1 MYRLAERLSFLVF
14 GVLRLLMNIAALF
27 GLTGRIEPVSSA
39 WRCIAGIGIA
49 GVGLAQV
56 AYASDQ
62 QFLAALQSAQRN
74 DVAALDQYTE
84 LMKNSGSILA
94 NYPEYL
100 KYNAS
105 LAAQPAELMIR
116 YAKQYPE
123 SALTEKLLADYAE
136 KQAGNGRYDLVR
148 QVAPYVVNADLS
160 EQCALAQA
168 QADAGDELALVDLR
182 EQVWLET
189 DRLPN
194 LCQAVINQLLHSE
207 LTTADEREQRLWT
220 LLRVGNTSA
229 ALEAASSLQMRLD
242 PALLAQ
248 IGKNPDAYL
257 LNPVVNSAA
266 EQAFYLYALA
276 QVAERSTEAAAAHIA
291 QEQRHIPTQAKR
303 YAYRIVA
310 MSSTGRRAAVQG
322 FNADTVR
329 WFDQSVGYP
338 FSDAEAELYA
348 RHAIRDAAWESVLRA
363 LDSMSFTIQKKREWQ
378 YWFARAIQARNT
390 TDSTSIASQ
399 FYRALATETDYY
411 GLLSRDRLGI
421 KTSNLPPMY
430 QPTAA
435 DRQRLSQ
442 SAHFQ
447 RAFALYHID
456 APAVWY
462 NREWNWAVRDAV
474 LKKDD
479 GMLLAA
485 AQQATQITW
494 YDRAIYAAERTS
506 SKFNDQWRYPMPYQD
521 LVVNYSQQVGLDPAW
536 TYGLIRQESRF
547 ASVAR
552 SHVGASGLM
561 QIMPDTGRWIANRLG
576 ESYRSSSLTDMKT
589 NVRYGTFYLSHIL
602 QQLDSHPV
610 LASAG
615 YNAGPNRARRWQP
628 IVAAVDADQYTESI
642 PFLETRDY
650 VKHLMTNAVHYGLL
664 LQRGEQ
670 SLGQR
675 MRPIPARLTD

>member
-1 MYRLAERLSFLVF
+1 MKTAAMLGWTDRIGRVSKVHGLLLASIGLV
-14 GVLRLLMNIAALF
+14 
-27 GLTGRIEPVSSA
+27 
-39 WRCIAGIGIA
+39 
-49 GVGLAQV
+49 QV
-56 AYASDQ
+56 AQASDQ
-62 QFLAALQSAQRN
+62 QVLAALQAAQRN
-74 DVAALDQYTE
+74 DTVALDQHAA
-84 LMKNSGSILA
+84 LMKSSGSVLA

-105 LAAQPAELMIR
+105 LSAQPVDALIA
-116 YAKQYPE
+116 YAKQNPN
-123 SALTEKLLADYAE
+123 SALTEKLMADYAE
-136 KQAGNGRYDLVR
+136 AQAGSGRYELVR
-148 QVAPYVVNADLS
+148 QVAPYVVNPDLS

-168 QADAGDELALVDLR
+168 QAAGSDQLALVDLR
-182 EQVWLET
+182 EQLWLET
-189 DRLPN
+189 GKLPN
-194 LCQAVINQLLHSE
+194 LCQTVNSQLLRSE
-207 LTTADEREQRLWT
+207 LTTPDERQQRLWT
-220 LLRVGNTSA
+220 MLRVDNGAA
-229 ALEAASSLQMRLD
+229 ALDAAAALQIRLD
-242 PALLAQ
+242 QATLSQ
-248 IGKNPDAYL
+248 VSKNPDAYL
-257 LNPVVNSAA
+257 LNPMVNSPV
-266 EQAFYLYALA
+266 EQALYLYALA
-276 QVAERSTEAAAAHIA
+276 RVAERATEAAAAHLE
-291 QEQRHIPTQAKR
+291 QEQRNVPMQAKR
-303 YAYRIVA
+303 YAYRILA
-310 MSSTGRRAAVQG
+310 MSSTGQRAAVQG
-322 FNADTVR
+322 FNSNTVR

-348 RHAIRDAAWESVLRA
+348 RHAIREGAWESVLRA
-363 LDSMSFTIQKKREWQ
+363 LDSMSFTVQKKPEWQ
-378 YWFARAIQARNT
+378 YWFARAIGQRN
-390 TDSTSIASQ
+390 DEQSKQIAQQ

-411 GLLSRDRLGI
+411 GLLSRDQLGI
-421 KTSNLPPMY
+421 KTNSLPPMY

-442 SAHFQ
+442 NSHFQ
-447 RAFALYHID
+447 RAFALRNVE

-474 LKKDD
+474 LNKDD
-479 GMLLAA
+479 GLLLAA
-485 AQQATQITW
+485 AQQATQIGW

-506 SKFNDQWRYPMPYQD
+506 TKFNDQWRYPMPFQD

-576 ESYRSSSLTDMKT
+576 EPYRTSSLTDMQT

-615 YNAGPNRARRWQP
+615 YNAGPTRARRWQP
-628 IVAAVDADQYTESI
+628 VQRPLEADQYTESI

-650 VKHLMTNAVHYGLL
+650 VKHLMTNALHYSLL

-670 SLGQR
+670 TLSQR
-675 MRPIPARLTD
+675 MRPIPARMTE

>member
-1 MYRLAERLSFLVF
+1 MKISAVSIRKAQARRVF
-14 GVLRLLMNIAALF
+14 PVYLWLIA
-27 GLTGRIEPVSSA
+27 
-39 WRCIAGIGIA
+39 
-49 GVGLAQV
+49 VGCTQV
-56 AYASDQ
+56 AQAADEQ
-62 QFLAALQSAQRN
+62 VLAALQAAQRN
-74 DVAALDQYTE
+74 DVLALDQHAA
-84 LMKNSGSILA
+84 LMKTSGSVLA

-105 LAAQPAELMIR
+105 LATQSPDSLIA

-136 KQAGNGRYDLVR
+136 IQATNGRYELVR

-168 QADAGDELALVDLR
+168 QAANQNQLPLVDLR
-182 EQVWLET
+182 EQLWLET
-189 DRLPN
+189 AKIPS
-194 LCQAVINQLLHSE
+194 LCQTVISQLLRSE
-207 LTTADEREQRLWT
+207 LTTTEERQQRLWT
-220 LLRVGNTSA
+220 MLRANNTSA
-229 ALEAASSLQMRLD
+229 ALDVAI
-242 PALLAQ
+242 ALQ
-248 IGKNPDAYL
+248 IGLDQTTLTQVAKNPDAYL
-257 LNPVVNSAA
+257 LNPVVNSPA
-266 EQAFYLYALA
+266 EQALYLYALA
-276 QVAERSTEAAAAHIA
+276 RVAERATEAAAAHLE
-291 QEQRHIPTQAKR
+291 QEQRNIPAQAKL
-303 YAYRIVA
+303 YAYRILA
-310 MSSTGRRAAVQG
+310 MSSTGQRAAVQG
-322 FNADTVR
+322 FNSNTVR

-348 RHAIRDAAWESVLRA
+348 RHAVRDGAWDSVLRA
-363 LDSMSFTIQKKREWQ
+363 LDRMTFNTQKKTEWQ

-390 TDSTSIASQ
+390 TEGNKIASQ

-421 KTSNLPPMY
+421 KTSSLPPMY
-430 QPTAA
+430 QPTAQ

-442 SAHFQ
+442 NPHFQ
-447 RAFALYHID
+447 RAFALRNVE

-485 AQQATQITW
+485 AQQATQLGW
-494 YDRAIYAAERTS
+494 YDRAIYAAERTTT
-506 SKFNDQWRYPMPYQD
+506 KFNDQWRYPMPYQD

-547 ASVAR
+547 ATVAR

-576 ESYRSSSLTDMKT
+576 EPYRASSLTDMNT

-628 IVAAVDADQYTESI
+628 VVQPLDADQYTESI

-670 SLGQR
+670 SLAQR
-675 MRPIPARLTD
+675 MRPIPARVAE

>member
-1 MYRLAERLSFLVF
+1 MKISAVSIRKAQARRVF
-14 GVLRLLMNIAALF
+14 PVYLWLIA
-27 GLTGRIEPVSSA
+27 
-39 WRCIAGIGIA
+39 
-49 GVGLAQV
+49 VGCTQV
-56 AYASDQ
+56 AQAADEQ
-62 QFLAALQSAQRN
+62 VLAALQAAQRN
-74 DVAALDQYTE
+74 DVLALDQHAA
-84 LMKNSGSILA
+84 LMKTSGSVLA

-105 LAAQPAELMIR
+105 LATQSPDSLIA

-136 KQAGNGRYDLVR
+136 IQATNGRYELVR

-168 QADAGDELALVDLR
+168 QAANQNQLPLVDLR
-182 EQVWLET
+182 EQLWLET
-189 DRLPN
+189 AKIPS
-194 LCQAVINQLLHSE
+194 LCQTVISQLLRSE
-207 LTTADEREQRLWT
+207 LTTTEERQQRLWT
-220 LLRVGNTSA
+220 MLRANNTSA
-229 ALEAASSLQMRLD
+229 ALDVAI
-242 PALLAQ
+242 ALQ
-248 IGKNPDAYL
+248 IGLDQTTLTQVAKNPDAYL
-257 LNPVVNSAA
+257 LNPVLNSPA
-266 EQAFYLYALA
+266 EQALYLYALA
-276 QVAERSTEAAAAHIA
+276 RVAERATEAAAAHLE
-291 QEQRHIPTQAKR
+291 QEQRNIPAQAKL
-303 YAYRIVA
+303 YAYRILA
-310 MSSTGRRAAVQG
+310 MSSTGQRAAVQG
-322 FNADTVR
+322 FNSNTVR

-348 RHAIRDAAWESVLRA
+348 RHAVRDGAWDSVLRA
-363 LDSMSFTIQKKREWQ
+363 LDRMTFNTQKKTEWQ

-390 TDSTSIASQ
+390 TEGNKIASQ

-421 KTSNLPPMY
+421 KTSSLPPMY
-430 QPTAA
+430 QPTAQ

-442 SAHFQ
+442 NPHFQ
-447 RAFALYHID
+447 RAFALRNVE

-485 AQQATQITW
+485 AQQATQLGW
-494 YDRAIYAAERTS
+494 YDRAIYAAERTTT
-506 SKFNDQWRYPMPYQD
+506 KFNDQWRYPMPYQD

-576 ESYRSSSLTDMKT
+576 EPYRASSLTDMNT

-628 IVAAVDADQYTESI
+628 VVQPLDADQYTESI

-664 LQRGEQ
+664 LQRSEQ

-675 MRPIPARLTD
+675 MRPIPARIAE

>member
-1 MYRLAERLSFLVF
+1 MKISAVSIRKAQARRVF
-14 GVLRLLMNIAALF
+14 PVYLWLIA
-27 GLTGRIEPVSSA
+27 
-39 WRCIAGIGIA
+39 
-49 GVGLAQV
+49 VGCTQV
-56 AYASDQ
+56 AQAADEQ
-62 QFLAALQSAQRN
+62 VLAALQAAQRN
-74 DVAALDQYTE
+74 DVLALDQHAA
-84 LMKNSGSILA
+84 LMKTSGSVLA

-105 LAAQPAELMIR
+105 LATQSPDSLIA

-136 KQAGNGRYDLVR
+136 IQATNGRYELVR

-168 QADAGDELALVDLR
+168 QAANQNQLPLVDLR
-182 EQVWLET
+182 EQLWLET
-189 DRLPN
+189 AKIPS
-194 LCQAVINQLLHSE
+194 LCQTVISQLLRSE
-207 LTTADEREQRLWT
+207 LTTTEERQQRLWT
-220 LLRVGNTSA
+220 MLRANNTSA
-229 ALEAASSLQMRLD
+229 ALDVAI
-242 PALLAQ
+242 ALQ
-248 IGKNPDAYL
+248 IGLDQTTLTQVAKNPDAYL
-257 LNPVVNSAA
+257 LNPVVNSPA
-266 EQAFYLYALA
+266 EQALYLYALA
-276 QVAERSTEAAAAHIA
+276 RVAERATEAAAAHLE
-291 QEQRHIPTQAKR
+291 QEQRNIPAQAKL
-303 YAYRIVA
+303 YAYRILA
-310 MSSTGRRAAVQG
+310 MSSTGQRAAVQG
-322 FNADTVR
+322 FNSNTVR

-348 RHAIRDAAWESVLRA
+348 RHAVRDGAWDSVLRA
-363 LDSMSFTIQKKREWQ
+363 LDRMTFNTQKKTEWQ

-390 TDSTSIASQ
+390 TEGNKIASQ

-421 KTSNLPPMY
+421 KTSSLPPMY
-430 QPTAA
+430 QPTAQ

-442 SAHFQ
+442 NPHFQ
-447 RAFALYHID
+447 RAFALRNVE

-479 GMLLAA
+479 GVLLAA
-485 AQQATQITW
+485 AQQATQLGW
-494 YDRAIYAAERTS
+494 YDRAIYAAERTTT
-506 SKFNDQWRYPMPYQD
+506 KFNDQWRYPMPYQD

-547 ASVAR
+547 ATVAR

-561 QIMPDTGRWIANRLG
+561 QIMPETGRWIANRLG
-576 ESYRSSSLTDMKT
+576 EPYRSSSLTDMNT

-628 IVAAVDADQYTESI
+628 VVQPLDADQYTESI

-664 LQRGEQ
+664 LQRSEQ
-670 SLGQR
+670 SLAQR
-675 MRPIPARLTD
+675 MRPIPARIAE

>member
-1 MYRLAERLSFLVF
+1 
-14 GVLRLLMNIAALF
+14 MNIVAVLSLSCRRAL
-27 GLTGRIEPVSSA
+27 RSSRLNYFA
-39 WRCIAGIGIA
+39 GASLACI
-49 GVGLAQV
+49 GLAQSV
-56 AYASDQ
+56 QASDQ
-62 QFLAALQSAQRN
+62 DFLAALQSAQRN
-74 DVAALDQYTE
+74 DVAAFDQYAE
-84 LMKNSGSILA
+84 LMRGSVLA
-94 NYPEYL
+94 NYPAYL

-105 LAAQPAELMIR
+105 LAAQSPETVIA
-116 YAKQYPE
+116 YAKQNPAA
-123 SALTEKLLADYAE
+123 ALTEKLLADYAE
-136 KQAGNGRYDLVR
+136 AQAGLGRYDLVR

-168 QADAGDELALVDLR
+168 QAAANDQLALVDLR

-189 DRLPN
+189 DRLPS
-194 LCQAVINQLLHSE
+194 LCKTVIGQLLRSE
-207 LTTADEREQRLWT
+207 LTTMDERQQQLWT
-220 LLRVGNTSA
+220 MLRVDNTAA
-229 ALEAASSLQMRLD
+229 ALDAAQVLQIDLD
-242 PALLAQ
+242 ATTLAQ
-248 IGKNPDAYL
+248 VAKNPDAYL
-257 LNPVVNSAA
+257 LNPSVNSPA
-266 EQAFYLYALA
+266 EQALYLYALA
-276 QVAERSTEAAAAHIA
+276 RVAERATEAAAAHVA
-291 QEQRHIPTQAKR
+291 QEQRNVPEQAKR

-322 FNADTVR
+322 FNPNTVA

-338 FSDAEAELYA
+338 YSDAEAELYA
-348 RHAIRDAAWESVLRA
+348 RHAVRDAAWESVLRA
-363 LDSMSFTIQKKREWQ
+363 LDSMSFTAQKKREWQ

-390 TDSTSIASQ
+390 TDGNSIASQ

-421 KTSNLPPMY
+421 KTNRLPPMY

-447 RAFALYHID
+447 RAFALYNID

-479 GMLLAA
+479 GLLLAA
-485 AQQATQITW
+485 TQQAIQLGW

-506 SKFNDQWRYPMPYQD
+506 SKFNDQWRYPMPYQE
-521 LVVNYSQQVGLDPAW
+521 LVVSYSQQVGLDPAW

-547 ASVAR
+547 ASIAR

-576 ESYRSSSLTDMKT
+576 ETYRSSSLTDMQT

-628 IVAAVDADQYTESI
+628 TVQPLDADQYTESI

-650 VKHLMTNAVHYGLL
+650 VKHLMTNAVHYSLL

-675 MRPIPARLTD
+675 MRPVPARMAE